1 VALFWNEKLS
11 QADGDEMLDETE
23 ATRLVEIACERQG
36 GKRMIVGSPRH
47 PFAMNPIS
55 DEEVDGQNVTIHFSE
70 ISSPAIATVGGW
82 TFEIR
87 EDELIVLQRPRIKPA
102 Q

>member
-1 VALFWNEKLS
+1 
-11 QADGDEMLDETE
+11 MLDETE
-23 ATRLVEIACERQG
+23 AARLVEIACERNG

-47 PFAMNPIS
+47 PFAMNPTQ
-55 DEEVDGQNVTIHFSE
+55 DEEVEGQTVTIHYSE
-70 ISSPAIATVGGW
+70 ISSPAIAMVGGW

-87 EDELIVLQRPRIKPA
+87 EDELVVLQRPRIKPA

>member
-1 VALFWNEKLS
+1 MAEMNGNV
-11 QADGDEMLDETE
+11 MLDETE
-23 ATRLVEIACERQG
+23 AVRLVEEACQRQG

-47 PFAMNPIS
+47 PFSLNPTL
-55 DEEVDGQNVTIHFSE
+55 DEEVDGQTVTIHFSE
-70 ISSPAIATVGGW
+70 ISSPAIAMVAGW

-87 EDELIVLQRPRIKPA
+87 EDELVVLQRPRVKPA

>member
-1 VALFWNEKLS
+1 MASFWDDDL
-11 QADGDEMLDETE
+11 ARVDWDEMLDETE
-23 ATRLVEIACERQG
+23 AARLVEIACERQG

-47 PFAMNPIS
+47 PFAMNPTR
-55 DEEVDGQNVTIHFSE
+55 DEDVDGQIVTIHFSE
-70 ISSPAIATVGGW
+70 ISSPAIAMVGGW

-87 EDELIVLQRPRIKPA
+87 EDELIVLQRPRTRPA